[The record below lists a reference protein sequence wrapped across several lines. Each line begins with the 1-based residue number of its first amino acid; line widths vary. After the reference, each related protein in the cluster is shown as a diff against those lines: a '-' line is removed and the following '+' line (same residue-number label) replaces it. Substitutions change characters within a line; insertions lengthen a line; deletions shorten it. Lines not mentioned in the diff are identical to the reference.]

1 MNYQVI
7 YNKLISK
14 ARSEKRKKGGDIYYE
29 AHHIIPKCMGGKGK
43 YSQWRTHENII
54 LLTVREHILSHKLLC
69 VIYPKNGKLW
79 HALKCVLGLSN
90 SNENRV
96 IKLTSRE
103 IEEIRFN
110 YAKHLS
116 ENKSG
121 KNNPLFGT
129 KRPEHS
135 EKMRGDNNPMKKEE
149 NKNLFRHERPEH
161 SEKMKG
167 DNNPMKRP
175 EMKEWFSENNPSK
188 KPEVAL
194 KISNALKGKP
204 KSEEHKAKLRGPKS
218 EEHIAKLRKPK
229 PRIAC
234 PHCDKIGAPSP
245 MKQFHFDNCKKK
257 IVDKVK
263 YT

>member
-1 MNYQVI
+1 M
-7 YNKLISK
+7 
-14 ARSEKRKKGGDIYYE
+14 RGGGGGE
-29 AHHIIPKCMGGKGK
+29 GGGGMEGRVRAGKG
-43 YSQWRTHENII
+43 SD
-54 LLTVREHILSHKLLC
+54 
-69 VIYPKNGKLW
+69 
-79 HALKCVLGLSN
+79 SN

-257 IVDKVK
+257 NS
-263 YT
+263 